1 MRYEESACMQA
12 VLARAYN
19 RPLAVRIAPSHLLP
33 ITVAVKLSEGDEEAI
48 AGLVLR
54 REERTALRLVY
65 EMRRIKGLQLA
76 HGDA

>member
-1 MRYEESACMQA
+1 MQA

-33 ITVAVKLSEGDEEAI
+33 ITVAVKLAEGDEEAI
-48 AGLVLR
+48 AGLELR
-54 REERTALRLVY
+54 GEESTALRLVY